1 MARGRHGNLLSRYG
15 PSGVNTPLECD
26 VLIVGGGPAGLS
38 VAAALPDNVTSIVVH
53 QDAEIGKPVRTS
65 GGSWLRDVQ
74 RLGIPPE
81 YYQIVD
87 QLDIFSD
94 QHTAAFKLNDNKLV
108 VLNITD
114 LYQWLAQKSEH
125 KPSQLLLGTKF
136 LSTELM
142 ADGHYISTLRSRQ
155 TQASQIKSKYI
166 VDGSGVHCSVLQ
178 SLGLKDK
185 PERTG
190 VGIEYEYPIGTN
202 RKDRAILFVGSSV
215 LAGYGWVFPTADG
228 KLRVG
233 VGVIHPDTDASPKAL
248 MERFLT
254 SNDVQRFGLELGDD
268 YEVNAGTIPSIPYDP
283 QLVFGNV
290 IRIGDAANVAT
301 PTAGEGIRI
310 CIENGTD
317 LGIALGQAIQT
328 QNTRPLLQYEARCK
342 KAFGR
347 NYHFGFLANQR
358 FSKYDAGDWN
368 KSIRRISYLS
378 ESDLVALIRSEF
390 SLRMILRTL
399 FKGLKKK
406 IIGPSN

>member
-1 MARGRHGNLLSRYG
+1 
-15 PSGVNTPLECD
+15 
-26 VLIVGGGPAGLS
+26 
-38 VAAALPDNVTSIVVH
+38 
-53 QDAEIGKPVRTS
+53 
-65 GGSWLRDVQ
+65 
-74 RLGIPPE
+74 
-81 YYQIVD
+81 
-87 QLDIFSD
+87 
-94 QHTAAFKLNDNKLV
+94 
-108 VLNITD
+108 
-114 LYQWLAQKSEH
+114 
-125 KPSQLLLGTKF
+125 
-136 LSTELM
+136 
-142 ADGHYISTLRSRQ
+142 
-155 TQASQIKSKYI
+155 
-166 VDGSGVHCSVLQ
+166 
-178 SLGLKDK
+178 
-185 PERTG
+185 
-190 VGIEYEYPIGTN
+190 
-202 RKDRAILFVGSSV
+202 
-215 LAGYGWVFPTADG
+215 
-228 KLRVG
+228 
-233 VGVIHPDTDASPKAL
+233 

-290 IRIGDAANVAT
+290 IRVGDAANVAT